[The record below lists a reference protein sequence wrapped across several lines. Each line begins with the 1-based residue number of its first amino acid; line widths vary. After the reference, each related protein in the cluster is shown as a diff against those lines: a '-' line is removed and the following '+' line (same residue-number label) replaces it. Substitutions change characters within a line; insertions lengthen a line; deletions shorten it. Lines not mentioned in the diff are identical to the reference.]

1 MEQNYTKIDHELPLI
16 PLRGLAIFPYMI
28 LNFDIGREISL
39 KALDQAMMD
48 EELIFLTSQKEA
60 DVDEPGEE
68 DFYHVGTICK
78 VKQMIKL
85 PGDTVRVLV
94 EGVSRGRVKKIE
106 QEEGYFRAVIEEIVF
121 DSDNLDSETEVEIEA
136 FVRNVFDAFEEYIN
150 IGNRVS
156 PEILISLADIEDVDR
171 FIDTIAANI
180 YLKSSQKQE
189 ILEEF
194 DIKKRLELI
203 YSILLEEIDILKI
216 EKKIT
221 LRVKKQMNKV
231 QKEYYLR
238 EQLKAIQKELGEE
251 EDINSEADEY
261 REKLKKIKA
270 PKTTKEKIEKEIDK
284 FSKISSMS
292 PDVSVSRNY
301 LDTIF
306 SLPWNKETKDKLDIV
321 KAQAILDEDHYGL
334 EKVKERILEY
344 LAIRTLAKSLKGPI
358 ICLVGPPGTGKTSI
372 VKSIARALNR
382 KFVRISLGG
391 VRDEAEI
398 RGHRRTYV
406 GSIPGRIINGVKEAQ
421 TKNPVFLFDEIDKMA
436 ADYKGDPASAMLEVL
451 DPEQNKDFVDHYLE
465 IPFDLS
471 KILFVTTANSLSN
484 IPRPLLDRMEVIEVS
499 GYIEEEKLNIAKKY
513 LLPKQIKEH
522 ALKENFVKMDDETLR
537 SIINHYTREA
547 GVRTLERTI
556 GKVCRKVAKKYV
568 EDPTLEE
575 VIVNK
580 SDLEKY
586 LGKDMFKYQLA
597 ELNPQIG
604 LVNGLA
610 WTAVG
615 GVTLEVE
622 VNVLKGKGEIVLT
635 GKLGDV
641 MKESAKT
648 GISYIRSIVDKFD
661 IDPDF
666 YKTNDIHIH
675 IPEGA
680 VPKDGPS
687 AGITMALAVISALTK
702 RPVPGNIAMTGEIT
716 LRGRVLAVG
725 GVKEKLLAAH
735 RAGITKVLIP
745 KECEA
750 DLDEIPENVRE
761 KMEFVLVEHMDEVLE
776 QALLKSGEKNEN

>member
-60 DVDEPGEE
+60 EVDEPGEE

-106 QEEGYFRAVIEEIVF
+106 QEDGYFRAVIEEIVF

-194 DIKKRLELI
+194 DIRKRLELI

-306 SLPWNKETKDKLDIV
+306 SLPWNKETKDKLDIT
-321 KAQAILDEDHYGL
+321 KAKDILDEDHYGL

-471 KILFVTTANSLSN
+471 KILFVTTANSLGN

-522 ALKENFVKMDDETLR
+522 ALKESFIKIDDETLR

-556 GKVCRKVAKKYV
+556 GKICRKVAKKYV

-575 VIVNK
+575 VVINK
-580 SDLEKY
+580 SDLETY

-597 ELNPQIG
+597 EVNPQIG

-610 WTAVG
+610 WTEVG

-661 IDPDF
+661 IDPEF

-725 GVKEKLLAAH
+725 GIKEKLLAAH

-750 DLDEIPENVRE
+750 DLDEIPENVKE

-776 QALLKSGEKNEN
+776 QALLKSGENNEN

>member
-39 KALDQAMMD
+39 KALDQAMME

-60 DVDEPGEE
+60 EVDEPGED

-94 EGVSRGRVKKIE
+94 EGVSRGRVKQIE
-106 QEEGYFRAVIEEIVF
+106 QEEGYFKAVIEEIVF

-306 SLPWNKETKDKLDIV
+306 SLPWNKETKDKLDIN
-321 KAQAILDEDHYGL
+321 KANAILDEDHYGL

-471 KILFVTTANSLSN
+471 KILFVTTANSLGN
-484 IPRPLLDRMEVIEVS
+484 IPRPLLDRMEIIEVS

-522 ALKENFVKMDDETLR
+522 ALKENFIKMDDETLR

-556 GKVCRKVAKKYV
+556 GKICRKVAKKYV
-568 EDPTLEE
+568 EDPTIEE
-575 VIVNK
+575 VVVNK
-580 SDLEKY
+580 SDLETY

-597 ELNPQIG
+597 EVNPQIG

-750 DLDEIPENVRE
+750 DLDDIPENVKE

>member
-60 DVDEPGEE
+60 EVDEPGEE

-106 QEEGYFRAVIEEIVF
+106 QEDGYFRAVIEEIVF

-194 DIKKRLELI
+194 DIRKRLELI

-306 SLPWNKETKDKLDIV
+306 SLPWNKETKDKLDIT
-321 KAQAILDEDHYGL
+321 KAKDILDEDHYGL

-471 KILFVTTANSLSN
+471 KILFVTTANSLGN

-522 ALKENFVKMDDETLR
+522 ALKENFIKIDDETLR

-556 GKVCRKVAKKYV
+556 GKICRKVAKKYV

-575 VIVNK
+575 VVINK
-580 SDLEKY
+580 SDLEAY

-597 ELNPQIG
+597 EVNPQIG

-610 WTAVG
+610 WTEVG

-735 RAGITKVLIP
+735 RAGITEVLIP

-750 DLDEIPENVRE
+750 DLDEIPENVKE

-776 QALLKSGEKNEN
+776 QALLKSGENNEN